1 MKERYTDR
9 ERLDWLQRQT
19 RRTETAVGFN
29 GQVVTVPVDSRVI
42 IRKGE
47 CYVAYC
53 DRMGR
58 SDPRCMRR
66 SGGTVREAID
76 AAMNEERRA
85 RLAARRAS

>member
-29 GQVVTVPVDSRVI
+29 GQALSVPVDSRVI

-53 DRMGR
+53 DKLGR
-58 SDPRCMRR
+58 SDPECMRR
-66 SGGTVREAID
+66 SGCTIREAID
-76 AAMNEERRA
+76 AAMNDERRA
-85 RLAARRAS
+85 AAASRRAS